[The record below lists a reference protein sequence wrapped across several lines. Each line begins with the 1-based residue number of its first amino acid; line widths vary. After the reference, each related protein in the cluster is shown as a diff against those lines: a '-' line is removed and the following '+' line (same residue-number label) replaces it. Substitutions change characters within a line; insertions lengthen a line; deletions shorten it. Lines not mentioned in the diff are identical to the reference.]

1 MKKAMIFAVI
11 LIFAGCMIL
20 GGVMTM
26 LNWDFS
32 KLSTVQYETN
42 TYEIRETFD
51 SISVTTETADVRFVL
66 SDDGTCQ
73 VECVEEENAN
83 HRVAVED
90 GTLIIEWKE
99 SPIHHIG
106 INMGS
111 PSVTVR
117 LPAAEYGAV
126 TVHVSTGSVQME
138 QISADTLEL
147 EVSTGRVNLTDI
159 TCGNL
164 TATGGTGDLSL
175 KNVIAEGGFFLE
187 RGTGD
192 VNFEGCDAGEIVVNT
207 GTGDVTGTFLTGK
220 LFVAE
225 SSTGKVV
232 VPETTTGG
240 RCEVTTSTGDIK
252 LEIK

>member
-42 TYEIRETFD
+42 VYEIREDFD
-51 SISVTTETADVRFVL
+51 SISVTTDTADIHFAL
-66 SDDGTCQ
+66 SDDGTCK
-73 VECVEEENAN
+73 VECIEEENGN
-83 HRVAVED
+83 HTVAVQD
-90 GTLIIEWKE
+90 GTLVIERQDN
-99 SPIHHIG
+99 HTRHIG

-111 PSVTVR
+111 PSVIVR
-117 LPAAEYGAV
+117 LPAAEYAAV
-126 TVHVSTGSVQME
+126 SVQVSTGGIRME
-138 QISADTLEL
+138 KISADTLEL
-147 EVSTGRVNLTDI
+147 EVSTGRVQLTDI

-164 TATGGTGDLSL
+164 TATGSTGDISL
-175 KNVIAEGGFFLE
+175 KDVIAEGAFFIE
-187 RGTGD
+187 RSTGD
-192 VNFEGCDAGEIVVNT
+192 VVFDGCDAGEIVVKT
-207 GTGDVTGTFLTGK
+207 GTGDVTGNFLTEK

-225 SSTGKVV
+225 TSTGKVV

-252 LEIK
+252 LDIP